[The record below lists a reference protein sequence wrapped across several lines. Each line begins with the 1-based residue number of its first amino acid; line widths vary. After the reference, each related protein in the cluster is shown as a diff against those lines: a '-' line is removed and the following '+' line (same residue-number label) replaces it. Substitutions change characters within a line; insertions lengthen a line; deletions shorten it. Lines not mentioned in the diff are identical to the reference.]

1 MTPKAATWYQIHTN
15 GGTHTL
21 ARYYEGQDAT
31 GSRAYVF
38 EKMAVDTT
46 TQEGSAEL
54 FGREEYTREGAAV
67 VRLRQA
73 LEAAL

>member
-1 MTPKAATWYQIHTN
+1 MTPKAATWYQNHSN